1 MTQKNHFCQKNQIN
15 ILYSCLRG
23 NDDFFNVSLKLP
35 QRHTALQIFIQLNPV
50 VAKEFFIVMHY
61 RLPSQR
67 RVYLFLALACAAAM
81 AFALYAQ
88 HGLGLEPCPLC
99 IFQRV
104 AVIALGLI
112 ALLAAWH
119 DPHYRKSQAVWASLS
134 LLAAL
139 AGAGVAGWQVK
150 LQLFTPADKIPA
162 CGPGLDYML
171 ETMPLADMLAKVF
184 HGSGECAEINWR
196 LFGQPMPV
204 WTLLG
209 FLGFAGLALWLLRR
223 R

>member
-1 MTQKNHFCQKNQIN
+1 M
-15 ILYSCLRG
+15 
-23 NDDFFNVSLKLP
+23 
-35 QRHTALQIFIQLNPV
+35 
-50 VAKEFFIVMHY
+50 MHY

-171 ETMPLADMLAKVF
+171 ETMPLTDMLAKVF
-184 HGSGECAEINWR
+184 RGSGECAEINWR
-196 LFGQPMPV
+196 LLGLPMPV

-209 FLGFAGLALWLLRR
+209 FLAFAGLALWLLRR

>member
-1 MTQKNHFCQKNQIN
+1 MGRIPEKIRIT
-15 ILYSCLRG
+15 RG
-23 NDDFFNVSLKLP
+23 
-35 QRHTALQIFIQLNPV
+35 V
-50 VAKEFFIVMHY
+50 VAVSGWATPDSKEFSIVMHY

-67 RVYLFLALACAAAM
+67 RIYLALFVACVAAM

-104 AVIALGLI
+104 AVIAVGLV
-112 ALLAAWH
+112 ALLAAWR
-119 DPHYRKSQAVWASLS
+119 DPVYRAGQAGFAGLT

-139 AGAGVAGWQVK
+139 GGAGVAAWHVK

-171 ETMPLADMLAKVF
+171 ETMPFTDMLAKVF
-184 HGSGECAEINWR
+184 RGSGECAEINWR
-196 LFGQPMPV
+196 LLGQPMPV
-204 WTLLG
+204 WSLASFVAMAL
-209 FLGFAGLALWLLRR
+209 LALWLLRR
-223 R
+223 RA